1 VDVYVAMLGHLV
13 RQPRDGGSGA
23 RVLDLVDHAV
33 PEFQEQGIPERENS
47 TTAAACSSSS
57 GAAGPVR

>member
-23 RVLDLVDHAV
+23 RVLDLVDDVDDPAIDAEPVH
-33 PEFQEQGIPERENS
+33 PRGSP
-47 TTAAACSSSS
+47 
-57 GAAGPVR
+57 AGTGPDQPRR